1 MFRYGIPLVATLLHV
16 YVAWRASSVPALS
29 RRLPRRWIFGVAG
42 LLWASC
48 IAGRLVGHGSSG
60 PIARGLELFGMCALA
75 SVGLMAVALLAAE
88 LATGFGLLLRRWAP
102 GLRGWALLVGLV
114 LSGVALVQGLRA
126 PVVRRYEVRFPG
138 LPASLDGT
146 VVVVASDLHLGNLLG
161 AGWLADRVEQIR
173 GSRPDLVLFLGDIFE
188 GHGPVAPEL
197 IAELRRL
204 SAPLGLF
211 AVTGNHEHHGEGQ
224 EDKLEA
230 AGFRVLHDGHA
241 VVRPGLVL
249 VGVDDLTRRRRSG
262 ADTGA
267 IVTRVLRR
275 APPGA
280 SVFLSHAPIN
290 AEEAAAAGADL
301 MLSGHTHGGQIWPL
315 GYLVRLAYPLIGG
328 RYLVNGLAVIVCRG
342 TGTWG
347 PRMRLWRPG
356 EILRLVLRASGS

>member
-1 MFRYGIPLVATLLHV
+1 MFRYGIPLAATLLHV

-29 RRLPRRWIFGVAG
+29 RRISRRWIFIAAG

-60 PIARGLELFGMCALA
+60 PIAAGLELFGMCALA

-88 LATGFGLLLRRWAP
+88 LATGFGFLLRRWAP
-102 GLRGWALLVGLV
+102 RLRGWALVAGIV
-114 LSGVALVQGLRA
+114 LSAVALVQGLRA
-126 PVVRRYEVRFPG
+126 PVVRQHEVQLAG
-138 LPASLDGT
+138 LPASLDGA
-146 VVVVASDLHLGNLLG
+146 VVVAASDLHLGNLIG
-161 AGWLADRVEQIR
+161 AGWLAHRVDQIR
-173 GSRPDLVLFLGDIFE
+173 AERPDLVLFLGDIFE

-197 IAELRRL
+197 VAELRRL

-224 EDKLEA
+224 EDRLEA
-230 AGFRVLHDGHA
+230 AGFRVLHDDHA

-262 ADTGA
+262 QDTA
-267 IVTRVLRR
+267 RVVSRVLRR
-275 APPGA
+275 APRG
-280 SVFLSHAPIN
+280 VRIFLTHAPIH
-290 AEEAAAAGADL
+290 AREASAAGADL

-315 GYLVRLAYPLIGG
+315 SHLVRLAYPLIGG
-328 RYLVNGLAVIVCRG
+328 RYLVNGLPAIVSRG
-342 TGTWG
+342 AGTWG

-356 EILRLVLRASGS
+356 EILRVVLRAAGS